1 MSMAE
6 LKIVEEAKKPV
17 GMNPRKFALWLFM
30 VSVIMIFGALTS
42 AYIVRQAEGNWL
54 SFEMPTMFWV
64 TTAIILTSSFT
75 MHWAYL
81 SAKKDNTETAKVA
94 MYITIVLGISF
105 LIGQILGWGQL
116 IERGIYFRSSTAAG
130 VSGSFLYAIS
140 WLHGMHVISGVV
152 VLIIALVA
160 IYKLKVHSKSL
171 SQIEMCTTYWHFLD
185 GLWLYLFLF
194 LLLNR

>member
-1 MSMAE
+1 MRMAE
-6 LKIVEEAKKPV
+6 LKIVEEAKKQA

-54 SFEMPTMFWV
+54 SFEMPTMFWI
-64 TTAIILTSSFT
+64 TTAVILVSSFT

-81 SAKKDNTETAKVA
+81 AAKKDNLESAKVA
-94 MYITIVLGISF
+94 ITITA
-105 LIGQILGWGQL
+105 ILGVAFLVGQFLGWKEL
-116 IERGIYFRSSTAAG
+116 IANGVHLVGRDASG
-130 VSGSFLYAIS
+130 VSGSFMYVIS
-140 WLHGMHVISGVV
+140 GLHGLHVISGVI
-152 VLIIALVA
+152 VLLFALVA
-160 IYKLKVHSKSL
+160 VFKLKIHSKSL
-171 SQIEMCTTYWHFLD
+171 SQIEMSTTYWHFLD